1 MQTNQDLL
9 DLKFDIQLGDTISS
23 IQPDNLSDEDL
34 RDDWEQ
40 AQFYLRRILR
50 RLYQTGEFNHVG
62 T

>member
-1 MQTNQDLL
+1 MRTNQDLL
-9 DLKFDIQLGDTISS
+9 NLKFDRLLGDTLSS
-23 IQPDNLSDEDL
+23 IQPENLIDEDL